1 MKRILAGVLAATVFL
16 TSFDVSGIS
25 VRAQENEIVSE
36 ASSEASSK
44 DFTEEAS
51 NEISDEA
58 SVTDNASEE
67 SFEKEASEEASEEE
81 ASTEYENA
89 SEEFSS
95 KEEIS
100 EEDQSIVDSSS
111 EASSQEFP
119 KEEEQTSELLG
130 DSELFRGSG
139 TESDPYLIETFQ
151 DLKDMSEFF
160 SDYTR
165 SSWFKLVNNIT
176 VNSDLSNPRNKLN
189 PIPTNNGFTLDGNGR
204 TIKGLYIEGDDSAA
218 LFDAAKEIDNLK
230 IEDAVIKVNEA
241 TASSGLSTPAS
252 AVLCKTL
259 TQVSSCT
266 LKGDISVN
274 YVGTNSFRF
283 GGIVGSSTKV
293 SDCKMLG
300 NIVVDSNGSWVQVA
314 GIAFS
319 ASNWNDYSVTDCEM
333 TGNITLNN
341 SNGSIAGIV
350 YNTQDIKN
358 CITGDPE
365 QEKECV
371 LSVVSPSEHPE
382 GNVYGIADSARNCSY
397 CKNYAT
403 LSAPSYVIGIT
414 HSATTVKKCSNYGQ
428 LDSASTRIGITV
440 TADVSG
446 CANYADITDEELS
459 CSIYGIMSYINND
472 KNCID
477 CANYGNLTGNRVYGI
492 MEKAYTPSD
501 ETVHIKV
508 SDCTNYGALSGSA
521 VFGIINEIHGNSDT
535 EVIESTIT
543 VSNCANEG
551 TIYGKAYAAG
561 IVREVYYGGIISGCC
576 NLAEISG
583 NTVAGI
589 AIKVLSGG
597 IITDCVNSGKLQ
609 VSANG
614 GTIGGI
620 VGNTDTH
627 VYHPSRLP
635 VIRHCSNAGTL
646 IGNGDM
652 AGIVRSFN
660 CGEISE
666 CSNTGDIDAG
676 VYDAAGIVNHI
687 YLNEDNY
694 TNTIS
699 NCYNSGSLSG
709 DDIGG
714 IIDTYSCYECN
725 STLSVTNCYNIGTL
739 SKYDHRAY
747 HIIAHQIDYTG
758 ITFSGCYY
766 PATGHGG
773 MYLDN
778 GETDSGMTQCTDSQM
793 KTKSTYVGWDF
804 DSIWSMGSGSY
815 LYPVLNNSGEKKFTI
830 TLDPQNGEA
839 TTTQVTNGR
848 GRLSSLPRPRR
859 EGMQFAGWYTLPE
872 DGDRITTSTVFSEN
886 TIIYGHWKNY
896 DPADRAAIKPLS
908 PAKDSRTVSFV
919 DDGGWVNLEISF
931 TTDIPVSGVNTDFG
945 TLRLVEYDTDTV
957 IYETTEDKLVKITSQ
972 GDGSKVYFKFMY
984 DGLKDGTRYYIEI
997 DDGFL
1002 VFEDDT
1008 KYAYTEKG
1016 DWVFKTGSR
1025 VYYLEESGAGK
1036 DKLLPYVFDVDDS
1049 YFLRPSTEFNWDLAL
1064 VAYGLTLSAFEAHN
1078 NRQYQHG
1085 YNNVQR
1091 TFENFG
1097 FENFDYNDWYTKQP
1111 TTDSIGVSAATK
1123 VVKDSQGDITV
1134 IALPIRGAGYEAEW
1148 SSNVLVSK
1156 DSYHQGFKSAADQA
1170 VSFLRSYIVNKNI
1183 TGRIKVMVMGY
1194 SRAGGTANVVA
1205 SLLDDGG
1212 LDDLTQITL
1221 SHENIYGFCFEPP
1234 AVTTKSTANSA
1245 DYNNIFC
1252 FINRKDP
1259 VPKVP
1264 SPVWKYR
1271 HFGKTYYF
1279 NDESSSS
1286 YSALFG
1292 RFLSVYDTIAE
1303 EKYDQSAFMAIGN
1316 NVPKTQE
1323 KWLDYLIKSLSGALS
1338 RDKYVDAVQGE
1349 VWDILKNGLS
1359 NIPYEAKTKYG
1370 LDYYDPEYFTLAK
1383 LVLQL
1388 GTPSASFL
1396 GSFSDGNRSLNL
1408 GGFGALISYYK
1419 NGLDNLIA
1427 TFSGDSHNGT
1437 LLIQEHYPLV
1447 NLAWLMVCREEE
1459 YTNGK
1464 AKSLIINCPVD
1475 VELYDSETGALAG
1488 KIIDDEAV
1496 YVEGSPV
1503 VPYVDYNGQKI
1514 FSLPVDRSYTVK
1526 ITATDSGDVNYC
1538 LLESD
1543 EEEGYTSRVDYLDI
1557 SISKDD
1563 EISGTVNENGTYSL
1577 KKDGAECASVVQT
1590 DIAWNDVDLISG
1602 EYGSVVGS
1610 GTYMKNSFVIATAIP
1625 NFGAEF
1631 DGWYD
1636 TTGTRV
1642 YDEQEYRFRVD
1653 ADIQLTA
1660 RFKERDGLTP
1670 VIEEDPTYTGSALKP
1685 AVTVYDGITKLTAG
1699 KDYTISYKNNTNAYT
1714 YTESDAE
1721 FNASKAPSVIVTGKG
1736 NYKGKE
1742 TAYFRIYPKNIEGTD
1757 VTVVIAD
1764 QKEDGKAKK
1773 PVPVITRGKKKLKAG
1788 KDFEAAYLD
1797 KDEKETECKAVGEY
1811 RVHITGKG
1819 NYCGSVD
1826 SSFAIY
1832 AKERIQIS
1840 KAKLGKIENSEY
1852 TGSARDL
1859 SDEVELTYNKTPL
1872 VEGTDYEIIYND
1884 DRCSVGKKSITIR
1897 GLGAYVGSRTA
1908 TYNITGWNLKKA
1920 VVTNFKTAIE
1930 YTGTEIVQDA
1940 VLTLNGQ
1947 TLAKGT
1953 DKNDENG
1960 AYVAVYSG
1968 NLNTGTVTVTYKGIN
1983 GYTGSIKKTFK
1994 ITKKALNNTDFELVA
2009 APTAPFV
2016 KGGSTPEVTLKFK
2029 GTDLALGKD
2038 FTACYKNNKALTTAA
2053 TKAKPQVIVTGKGNF
2068 SGKLTADFEIT
2079 ARELTSGGITMTA
2092 KDVVATDK
2100 PGKWKSAPVL
2110 ADSDG
2115 KVLKAGTDYDKQIIY
2130 YASGSSEPLKDTD
2143 VVNAGTVIKAVATGM
2158 GSYTGEIDTEYRVV
2172 KKNIAKASVKVA
2184 AKTYTGKPVTLS
2196 DADLTVT
2203 FKNEPLTSADYEI
2216 DTATYKN
2223 NLKKGKAT
2231 VVIRGKG
2238 DFGGTKTVSFTI
2250 GAKGIIWWFRNLF
2263 Q

>member
-36 ASSEASSK
+36 AS
-44 DFTEEAS
+44 
-51 NEISDEA
+51 
-58 SVTDNASEE
+58 VTDNASEE
-67 SFEKEASEEASEEE
+67 SFEKEESEEASEEE
-81 ASTEYENA
+81 TSTEYENA

-95 KEEIS
+95 KEEVS
-100 EEDQSIVDSSS
+100 EED
-111 EASSQEFP
+111 
-119 KEEEQTSELLG
+119 QTSELLG

-160 SDYTR
+160 SDYTG

-189 PIPTNNGFTLDGNGR
+189 PIPTNNGFTLDGNGH

-252 AVLCKTL
+252 AILCKTL

-319 ASNWNDYSVTDCEM
+319 ASNWKDYSVTDCEM

-382 GNVYGIADSARNCSY
+382 GNVYGIAHSARNCSY

-403 LSAPSYVIGIT
+403 LSAPSYVYGIT

-428 LDSASTRIGITV
+428 LDSASTRVGITC

-459 CSIYGIMSYINND
+459 CSICGIMSYINND

-477 CANYGNLTGNRVYGI
+477 CANYGNLTGSRVYGI

-508 SDCTNYGALSGSA
+508 SDCTNYGALSGSV
-521 VFGIINEIHGNSDT
+521 VFGIIDEIHGNSDT

-551 TIYGKAYAAG
+551 TIYGKGSAAG
-561 IVREVYYGGIISGCC
+561 IVREVCYGGIVSGCC

-589 AIKVLSGG
+589 AITVLSGG

-620 VGNTDTH
+620 VGITDTH

-646 IGNGDM
+646 TGNGAM
-652 AGIVRSFN
+652 AGIVMWFH

-676 VYDAAGIVNHI
+676 VYDAAGIVNYI
-687 YLNEDNY
+687 SLNEDNY

-739 SKYDHRAY
+739 SKYNRAY
-747 HIIAHQIDYTG
+747 HIIAHQIEYTG

-815 LYPVLNNSGEKKFTI
+815 IYPVLNNSGEKKFTI
-830 TLDPQNGEA
+830 TFDPQNGEA

-848 GRLSSLPRPRR
+848 GRLSSFPHPRC

-886 TIIYGHWKNY
+886 VTVYGHWKTY
-896 DPADRAAIKPLS
+896 DPADRAVIRPLS
-908 PAKDSRTVSFV
+908 PANGSRTVSFV
-919 DDGGWVNLEISF
+919 DAGGWVNLEISF
-931 TTDIPVSGVNTDFG
+931 TTDIPVSAVNTDFG
-945 TLRLVEYDTDTV
+945 TLRLIEYETENV
-957 IYETTEDKLVKITSQ
+957 VYETTDDKAVKITSQ
-972 GDGSKVYFKFMY
+972 GTGSKVYFKFMY
-984 DGLKDGTRYYIEI
+984 DGLKDGTRYFIEI

-1002 VFEDDT
+1002 VFEDDS
-1008 KYAYTEKG
+1008 KYAYVDKG
-1016 DWVFKTGSR
+1016 DWTFKTGSR
-1025 VYYLEESGAGK
+1025 VYYLEESGTAK
-1036 DKLLPYVFDVDDS
+1036 NRTLPYVFDVDDR
-1049 YFLRPSTEFNWDLAL
+1049 YFLKSSEEFNWDLAL
-1064 VAYGLTLSAFEAHN
+1064 IAYGMTLGAFETYSSQGYDKGPYNA
-1078 NRQYQHG
+1078 RQ
-1085 YNNVQR
+1085 
-1091 TFENFG
+1091 TLESFG
-1097 FENFDYNDWYTKQP
+1097 FDNFRCNNWFTEKP
-1111 TTDSIGVSAATK
+1111 TAESIGVCAATREVYDGNTK
-1123 VVKDSQGDITV
+1123 YTV
-1134 IALPIRGAGYEAEW
+1134 IALPIRGAGYDAEW
-1148 SSNVLVSK
+1148 ASNVLVG
-1156 DSYHQGFKSAADQA
+1156 DGDYHQGFQEAAYQ
-1170 VSFLRSYIVNKNI
+1170 VVNFLNDYIRDKKISGNV
-1183 TGRIKVMVMGY
+1183 KVIVTGY
-1194 SRAGGTANVVA
+1194 SRAAGTANVVA
-1205 SLLDDGG
+1205 SLLDDGI
-1212 LDDLTQITL
+1212 LDNQIIL
-1221 SHENIYGFCFEPP
+1221 AKENIYGFCFEPP
-1234 AVTTKSTANSA
+1234 AVTRLTSA
-1245 DYNNIFC
+1245 GSSKYNNIVS
-1252 FINRKDP
+1252 FINHMDP
-1259 VPKVP
+1259 VPMVP
-1264 SPVWKYR
+1264 SNIWGYR
-1271 HFGKTYYF
+1271 RFGKSYVF
-1279 NDESSSS
+1279 NDKRN
-1286 YSALFG
+1286 YATYQTRFN
-1292 RFLSVYDTIAE
+1292 RFLEVY
-1303 EKYDQSAFMAIGN
+1303 N
-1316 NVPKTQE
+1316 
-1323 KWLDYLIKSLSGALS
+1323 SLSETEYNQSRFDPADDITNDQTEWTHYTISTLS
-1338 RDKYVDAVQGE
+1338 ASVPLDKYVSVVQGE
-1349 VWDILKNGLS
+1349 AWDVLKNGLGEAIGYAGKKYS
-1359 NIPYEAKTKYG
+1359 VKAYESGFFATVKI
-1370 LDYYDPEYFTLAK
+1370 A
-1383 LVLQL
+1383 LQL
-1388 GTPSASFL
+1388 GAPAAGFVCAYADKKQSVW
-1396 GSFSDGNRSLNL
+1396 D
-1408 GGFGALISYYK
+1408 FGAKQLFD
-1419 NGLDNLIA
+1419 NGLENLKS
-1427 TFSGDSHNGT
+1427 TFSSDNPSGS
-1437 LLIQEHYPLV
+1437 LIIQQHYPLV
-1447 NLAWLMVCREEE
+1447 NLAWLMVCKEAED
-1459 YTNGK
+1459 YSDGK

-1475 VELYDSETGALAG
+1475 VELYDAETGELAG
-1488 KIIDDEAV
+1488 KIVDDEAV

-1503 VPYVDYNGQKI
+1503 VPYVDYNGQKV
-1514 FSLPVDRSYTVK
+1514 FALPTDRSYTVK
-1526 ITATDSGDVNYC
+1526 VTATDSGEVNYC
-1538 LLESD
+1538 LLEGNV
-1543 EEEGYTSRVDYLDI
+1543 EEGYTSRVDYLDI
-1557 SISKDD
+1557 AVQKDD
-1563 EISGTVNENGTYSL
+1563 EIAGTVNENGTYSL
-1577 KKDGAECASVVQT
+1577 KKDNTECASVVQS
-1590 DIAWNDVDLISG
+1590 DIAWNEINLTSG
-1602 EYGSVVGS
+1602 EYGSVSGS
-1610 GTYMKNSFVIATAIP
+1610 GTYMKNSFVMAAAIP
-1625 NFGAEF
+1625 DVGAEF
-1631 DGWYD
+1631 EGWYD
-1636 TTGTRV
+1636 TNGTLV
-1642 YDEQEYRFRVD
+1642 SEEQEYRFRVD

-1670 VIEEDPTYTGSALKP
+1670 VIEDDPTYTGSALKP

-1721 FNASKAPSVIVTGKG
+1721 FNASKAPSVIVTGMG

-1840 KAKLGKIENSEY
+1840 KAKLGKIANSEY

-1920 VVTNFKTAIE
+1920 VVTNYKTAIE
-1930 YTGTEIVQDA
+1930 YTSTEIVQDA

-1953 DKNDENG
+1953 DENDENG

-1968 NLNTGTVTVTYKGIN
+1968 NLNAGTVTVTYKGIN

-2038 FTACYKNNKALTTAA
+2038 FTVSYKNNKALTTAA

-2068 SGKLTADFEIT
+2068 SDKLTADFEIT

-2110 ADSDG
+2110 VDSDG

-2172 KKNIAKASVKVA
+2172 KKDIAKASVKVA

-2196 DADLTVT
+2196 DAELTVT